1 MSNEIIDILD
11 KLGEQ
16 FGIAIDWTSENV
28 MPYVEIIFQKAVNYS
43 AYSTIVWLCVS
54 TLILAVG
61 VIMIVVAFKNRDED
75 SEFAAGMFLFGIIFL
90 LLGISVAIGN
100 ILHLIKCYTL
110 PELVFLD
117 TIKGVIS

>member
-28 MPYVEIIFQKAVNYS
+28 MPYVETIFQKAVNYS
-43 AYSTIVWLCVS
+43 ASSTIVWLCVCA
-54 TLILAVG
+54 LIIALG
-61 VIMIVVAFKNRDED
+61 MIMIVVGIKNQDED
-75 SEFAAGMFLFGIIFL
+75 DEFAMAMSFFGTMVL
-90 LLGISVAIGN
+90 LIGIGITVGN
-100 ILHLIKCYTL
+100 VLHLIKCYTF

-117 TIKGVIS
+117 TIKGVLS

>member
-11 KLGEQ
+11 KVGEQ
-16 FGIAIDWTSENV
+16 FGIAIDWTSENII
-28 MPYVEIIFQKAVNYS
+28 PYVETIFQKAVNYS
-43 AYSTIVWLCVS
+43 ASSTIVWLCVS
-54 TLILAVG
+54 ALIIALG
-61 VIMIVVAFKNRDED
+61 VIMLVVAFKNRDED
-75 SEFAAGMFLFGIIFL
+75 SEFAAAMLLFGTIFL